1 MTDLFPQ
8 LQASCKPRADQADS
22 QHMRDG
28 VNFSFLDDVKTVHWK
43 LFEQVGGV
51 PGYRYS
57 REQTVAE
64 LRQFVGQSL
73 PRKDGEH
80 EGVSNL

>member
-1 MTDLFPQ
+1 
-8 LQASCKPRADQADS
+8 
-22 QHMRDG
+22 MRDG

-57 REQTVAE
+57 REQTVTE

-73 PRKDGEH
+73 SKKHDEA